1 MAPTPQG
8 GAPGGHEGRGAG
20 GQVWPHAWA
29 GGAGGKAELCDRWQH
44 SAGTALDTHLLTEA
58 PRSAASGGGTPPSR
72 VAGKTRSSAG
82 RGTCHIR
89 SCDRRGGPRAPRLR
103 SLRSARGPCT
113 VHREVDSARGQGA
126 VQGCPLPSPR
136 RGSRHRLAEVTSSWP
151 GRVTGGRAVLRTHA
165 PVLCPAQVT
174 HRGLSLI
181 SSFCTKLP
189 GLVAGDPDTGH
200 SCRAGTLVPSAPC
213 PSPGQRSLTHR
224 LCRLDRLGLW
234 PRGWGEVGRATTRG
248 ALWAF

>member
-8 GAPGGHEGRGAG
+8 GAPRGHEGRGAG
-20 GQVWPHAWA
+20 DRCGRMHGQEGPAGRQSCVTGGSTRPGRPWTPIFSRRPPGRPPRVGVPHLHVSQARPEAQPA
-29 GGAGGKAELCDRWQH
+29 GGL
-44 SAGTALDTHLLTEA
+44 
-58 PRSAASGGGTPPSR
+58 AASGAATGGGAHGPPGCG
-72 VAGKTRSSAG
+72 ACGPL
-82 RGTCHIR
+82 
-89 SCDRRGGPRAPRLR
+89 GGPALCTARWTVRGDRSRPR
-103 SLRSARGPCT
+103 P
-113 VHREVDSARGQGA
+113 
-126 VQGCPLPSPR
+126 CPLLSPR

-224 LCRLDRLGLW
+224 LCRLDGLGLR
-234 PRGWGEVGRATTRG
+234 PGGAGEVGRATTRG